1 MKVFSSTL
9 ALTFISNDISADSL
23 FIVSDYDLMPQSMKT
38 AEPTPVPTKRP
49 SVEVEPTHWGQS
61 SPAPADAPNTVR
73 RLQLWTC
80 CKPDPTETTEEHV
93 NSKLTHEPTDEP
105 TPRPTVPVD
114 NGMSSCSSSI
124 ITCDYTVYI
133 PCAQRECFHFIICTL
148 EHGDTH

>member
-1 MKVFSSTL
+1 MS
-9 ALTFISNDISADSL
+9 IMSNAISADS
-23 FIVSDYDLMPQSMKT
+23 FSIVSDYELTPQFVKM

-49 SVEVEPTHWGQS
+49 SVEVEPTHWGQA

-114 NGMSSCSSSI
+114 SGMSSCFSSI
-124 ITCDYTVYI
+124 ITSHYSVYI
-133 PCAQRECFHFIICTL
+133 QWALCGSVFIS
-148 EHGDTH
+148 